1 MSYNEDATRRS
12 RGRIEQLGGTT
23 QMRIKKFLLIAMTIL
38 IAAGVATNVAN
49 AQGGGAPAQGGGQG
63 GQRAAGAAPPPMR
76 LTSTDISDGK
86 PITGKFT
93 CAAGPEAL
101 SPALQWMQAPR
112 GTESFALIVHDME
125 PRPRK
130 GVDDILHWM
139 VWNMPPTAN
148 QLPEG
153 VSPASADLP
162 DGSHQ
167 TNGNAGQNGNFGY
180 RPPCPPQDVP
190 VAHHYA
196 FELFALDQKLDLPA
210 AATRAD
216 LLKAMDGHIAG
227 HAALLASYNR

>member
-1 MSYNEDATRRS
+1 MFITEP
-12 RGRIEQLGGTT
+12 GRYA
-23 QMRIKKFLLIAMTIL
+23 QMRRKLILLLSGLSIL
-38 IAAGVATNVAN
+38 AAAGFAAAQQN
-49 AQGGGAPAQGGGQG
+49 AP
-63 GQRAAGAAPPPMR
+63 AAGAAPAGQAGQRPAPPPLR

-86 PITGKFT
+86 PIAVKYT
-93 CAAGPEAL
+93 CAAGTDAV

-112 GTESFALIVHDME
+112 GTATFALIVHDME

-130 GVDDILHWM
+130 GIDDILHWM
-139 VWNMPPTAN
+139 IWNMPATAN
-148 QLPEG
+148 LLPEG
-153 VSPASADLP
+153 VSAASGDLP

-167 TNGNAGQNGNFGY
+167 TNGFAGQNGNFGY

-210 AATRAD
+210 TATRAD

-227 HAALLASYNR
+227 HAALVALFNR

>member
-1 MSYNEDATRRS
+1 M
-12 RGRIEQLGGTT
+12 Q
-23 QMRIKKFLLIAMTIL
+23 IKKILLGALTIL
-38 IAAGVATNVAN
+38 LAAVLASLGAN
-49 AQGGGAPAQGGGQG
+49 AQGGGGATAPAAQGGGQG
-63 GQRAAGAAPPPMR
+63 GQRAAGAPPPPMR
-76 LTSTDISDGK
+76 LVSTDISDGK
-86 PITGKFT
+86 PIAGKFT
-93 CAAGPEAL
+93 CAAGPEAV
-101 SPALQWMQAPR
+101 SPALQWMQPPR

-139 VWNMPPTAN
+139 VWNMPASAN

-153 VSPASADLP
+153 VSPATADLP

-167 TNGNAGQNGNFGY
+167 TNGFAGQNGNFGY

-196 FELFALDQKLDLPA
+196 FEIFALDQKLDLPA

-227 HAALLASYNR
+227 HAALVAPFNR

>member
-1 MSYNEDATRRS
+1 M
-12 RGRIEQLGGTT
+12 Q
-23 QMRIKKFLLIAMTIL
+23 IKKISLGALTIL
-38 IAAGVATNVAN
+38 AAVFASLGAN
-49 AQGGGAPAQGGGQG
+49 AQGGGGAPAPAAQGGGQA
-63 GQRAAGAAPPPMR
+63 GQRVAGAPPPPMR
-76 LTSTDISDGK
+76 LVSTDISDGK
-86 PITGKFT
+86 PIAGKFT
-93 CAAGPEAL
+93 CAAGPEAV
-101 SPALQWMQAPR
+101 SPALQWMQPPR

-139 VWNMPPTAN
+139 VWNMPASAN

-167 TNGNAGQNGNFGY
+167 TNGFAGQNGNFGY

-196 FELFALDQKLDLPA
+196 FEIFALDQKLDLPA

-227 HAALLASYNR
+227 HAALVAPFNR

>member
-1 MSYNEDATRRS
+1 MH
-12 RGRIEQLGGTT
+12 
-23 QMRIKKFLLIAMTIL
+23 IKKILLGTLTIL
-38 IAAGVATNVAN
+38 VAAVVASLGAN
-49 AQGGGAPAQGGGQG
+49 AQGGGGAPAPAAQGGGQG
-63 GQRAAGAAPPPMR
+63 GQRAAGAPPPPMR
-76 LTSTDISDGK
+76 LVSTDISDGK
-86 PITGKFT
+86 PIAGKFT
-93 CAAGPEAL
+93 CAAGPEAV
-101 SPALQWMQAPR
+101 SPALQWMQPPR

-139 VWNMPPTAN
+139 VWNMPASAN

-153 VSPASADLP
+153 VSSTSADLP

-167 TNGNAGQNGNFGY
+167 TNGFAGQNGNFGY

-196 FELFALDQKLDLPA
+196 FEIFALDQKLDLPA

-227 HAALLASYNR
+227 HAALVALFNR

>member
-1 MSYNEDATRRS
+1 M
-12 RGRIEQLGGTT
+12 QLN
-23 QMRIKKFLLIAMTIL
+23 KLFLLHAL
-38 IAAGVATNVAN
+38 IFLVATGAANVALGKQN
-49 AQGGGAPAQGGGQG
+49 APAAAPAQGGQ
-63 GQRAAGAAPPPMR
+63 
-76 LTSTDISDGK
+76 GK
-86 PITGKFT
+86 PIAGKFT
-93 CAAGPEAL
+93 CAAGADAV

-148 QLPEG
+148 QLPEN
-153 VSPASADLP
+153 VSSASADLP

-167 TNGNAGQNGNFGY
+167 TNGFAGQNGNFGY

-196 FELFALDQKLDLPA
+196 FEIFALDQKLDLPA
-210 AATRAD
+210 AASRAD

-227 HAALLASYNR
+227 HAALVAPFNR

>member
-1 MSYNEDATRRS
+1 
-12 RGRIEQLGGTT
+12 
-23 QMRIKKFLLIAMTIL
+23 MRTKNKLLSTLTIL
-38 IAAGVATNVAN
+38 VAVSVASTIAF
-49 AQGGGAPAQGGGQG
+49 AQQNPPAGAPAPAAQAGGQG
-63 GQRAAGAAPPPMR
+63 GQRPAAAPPPPMR
-76 LTSTDISDGK
+76 LLSKDVSDGSL
-86 PITGKFT
+86 IAAKFT
-93 CAAGPEAL
+93 CAAGPNAV
-101 SPALQWMQAPR
+101 SPELHWMQAPR
-112 GTESFALIVHDME
+112 DTASFALIVHDME

-139 VWNMPPTAN
+139 IWNMPATAN

-153 VSPASADLP
+153 VSPASGDLP

-167 TNGNAGQNGNFGY
+167 TNGFAGQGGNFGY

-210 AATRAD
+210 NATRAD

-227 HAALLASYNR
+227 HASLVAPFNR

>member
-1 MSYNEDATRRS
+1 
-12 RGRIEQLGGTT
+12 
-23 QMRIKKFLLIAMTIL
+23 
-38 IAAGVATNVAN
+38 
-49 AQGGGAPAQGGGQG
+49 
-63 GQRAAGAAPPPMR
+63 MR
-76 LTSTDISDGK
+76 LVSTDISDGK
-86 PITGKFT
+86 PIAGKFT
-93 CAAGPEAL
+93 CAAGTEAV
-101 SPALQWMQAPR
+101 SPALQWTQPPR

-139 VWNMPPTAN
+139 VWNMPASAN
-148 QLPEG
+148 QLPGG

-167 TNGNAGQNGNFGY
+167 TNGAAGQNGNFGY

-196 FELFALDQKLDLPA
+196 FEIFALDQKLDLPA

-227 HAALLASYNR
+227 HAALVAPFNR

>member
-1 MSYNEDATRRS
+1 
-12 RGRIEQLGGTT
+12 
-23 QMRIKKFLLIAMTIL
+23 MRQNSFFLLSALVVFVASSLAAAPQNTP
-38 IAAGVATNVAN
+38 AAGAAPVA
-49 AQGGGAPAQGGGQG
+49 PG
-63 GQRAAGAAPPPMR
+63 GQRAAAAPPPPMI

-86 PITGKFT
+86 PIGTKYT
-93 CAAGPEAL
+93 CVAGADAV

-112 GTESFALIVHDME
+112 ATASFALFVHDME

-139 VWNMPPTAN
+139 VWNIPATAN
-148 QLPEG
+148 LLPEG
-153 VSPASADLP
+153 VSAASGDLP

-167 TNGNAGQNGNFGY
+167 TNGFAGQNGNFGY

-210 AATRAD
+210 TATRAD
-216 LLKAMDGHIAG
+216 LLKAMDGHIAA
-227 HAALLASYNR
+227 HAAIVAPFNR